1 MDEFVAEE
9 ILAKLDRIAERRIQE
24 GIEAGAF
31 DNLKGQGKPL
41 QIEDNPFVPKDLR
54 AAFKVLENSGYA
66 PDWMTVAQ
74 EIDADLAT
82 LRRRAD
88 DHFAHL
94 KTRLVEIGTDPYAVK
109 RLRLEMD
116 RLKSQHR
123 RAAAQ
128 HSAAIVELNKKIA
141 LFNQMVPIASLFR
154 VPLSLEM
161 EMEKYEARVP
171 AYLSYVS

>member
-31 DNLKGQGKPL
+31 NNLEGEGKPL
-41 QIEDNPFVPKDLR
+41 HIEDNPFVPKDLR

-82 LRRRAD
+82 IRRRAD
-88 DHFAHL
+88 EHFTFL
-94 KTRLVEIGTDPYAVK
+94 KNRLAQIGTDPYAVK
-109 RLRLEMD
+109 RLRVEVD
-116 RLKSQHR
+116 RLKAQHR

-128 HSAAIVELNKKIA
+128 HSAAVVELNKKVA
-141 LFNQMVPIASLFR
+141 LFNQMVPIASLLR
-154 VPLSLEM
+154 VPLSLEI
-161 EMEKYEARVP
+161 EMERYEARVP
-171 AYLSYVS
+171 AYLTYV

>member
-31 DNLKGQGKPL
+31 DNLEGEGKPL
-41 QIEDNPFVPKDLR
+41 QIEDNPFVPKELR

-82 LRRRAD
+82 IRRRAD
-88 DHFAHL
+88 EHFAFL
-94 KTRLVEIGTDPYAVK
+94 KARLAQIGSDPYAVK
-109 RLRLEMD
+109 RLRLEVE

-123 RAAAQ
+123 RAATH
-128 HSAAIVELNKKIA
+128 HSAAIVELNRKIA
-141 LFNQMVPIASLFR
+141 LFNQMVPIASLLR
-154 VPLSLEM
+154 VPLSLEL
-161 EMEKYEARVP
+161 EMEKYEQRMP
-171 AYLSYVS
+171 AYLTYG

>member
-9 ILAKLDRIAERRIQE
+9 ILAKLDRIADRRIQE
-24 GIEAGAF
+24 AIEAGAF
-31 DNLKGQGKPL
+31 NNLDGEGKPL

-74 EIDADLAT
+74 EIDDELAT

-88 DHFAHL
+88 EHFAFL
-94 KTRLVEIGTDPYAVK
+94 KHRLAQIGTDPYAVK
-109 RLRLEMD
+109 RLRVEVD
-116 RLKSQHR
+116 RLKAQHR

-128 HSAAIVELNKKIA
+128 HSSAILELNKKIA

-154 VPLSLEM
+154 VPLSLEL
-161 EMEKYEARVP
+161 EMERYEARVP
-171 AYLSYVS
+171 AYLTYMG

>member
-24 GIEAGAF
+24 GIEAGVF
-31 DNLKGQGKPL
+31 DNLEGQGKPL

-88 DHFAHL
+88 DHFTYL
-94 KTRLVEIGTDPYAVK
+94 KARLAQIGTDPYAVK
-109 RLRLEMD
+109 RLRLEVD

-128 HSAAIVELNKKIA
+128 HSQAIVELNKKIA
-141 LFNQMVPIASLFR
+141 LFNQMVPIASLFK
-154 VPLSLEM
+154 VPLSLEL

>member
-31 DNLKGQGKPL
+31 NNLEGEGKPL
-41 QIEDNPFVPKDLR
+41 QIEDNPFVPKDMR

-88 DHFAHL
+88 DHFAYL
-94 KTRLVEIGTDPYAVK
+94 RSRLAQVGSDPYAVK
-109 RLRLEMD
+109 RLRLEVE

-123 RAAAQ
+123 RAATQ

-141 LFNQMVPIASLFR
+141 IFNQMVPIASLFR
-154 VPLSLEM
+154 VPLSLEI
-161 EMEKYEARVP
+161 EMEKYEDRLP
-171 AYLSYVS
+171 AYLSYV

>member
-9 ILAKLDRIAERRIQE
+9 ILAKLDRIADRRIQE
-24 GIEAGAF
+24 AIEAGEF
-31 DNLKGQGKPL
+31 NNLEGEGKPL
-41 QIEDNPFVPKDLR
+41 HIEDNPFVPKELR

-88 DHFAHL
+88 EHFDFL
-94 KTRLVEIGTDPYAVK
+94 KSRLAQIGTDPYAVK
-109 RLRLEMD
+109 RLRVEVD
-116 RLKSQHR
+116 RLKAQHR

-128 HSAAIVELNKKIA
+128 HSAAVVELNKKIA
-141 LFNQMVPIASLFR
+141 TFNQMMPIASLFR
-154 VPLSLEM
+154 VSLSLEL
-161 EMEKYEARVP
+161 EMERYEARVP
-171 AYLSYVS
+171 AYLTYTG

>member
-31 DNLKGQGKPL
+31 SNLEGEGKPL
-41 QIEDNPFVPKDLR
+41 QIEDNPFVPKELR

-82 LRRRAD
+82 IRQRAD
-88 DHFAHL
+88 DHFAFL
-94 KTRLVEIGTDPYAVK
+94 KARLAQIGSDPYAVK
-109 RLRLEMD
+109 RLRMEVD
-116 RLKSQHR
+116 RLKAQHQ
-123 RAAAQ
+123 RASAQ
-128 HSAAIVELNKKIA
+128 HSAAIVELNKRIA
-141 LFNQMVPIASLFR
+141 LFNQMVPISSILKVPISLE
-154 VPLSLEM
+154 LEM
-161 EMEKYEARVP
+161 ERYEARVP
-171 AYLSYVS
+171 AYLTYAR

>member
-31 DNLKGQGKPL
+31 NNLEGEGKPL
-41 QIEDNPFVPKDLR
+41 HIEENPFVPKDLR

-82 LRRRAD
+82 IRRRAD
-88 DHFAHL
+88 EHFTFL
-94 KTRLVEIGTDPYAVK
+94 KNRLAQIGADPYAVK
-109 RLRLEMD
+109 RLRVEVD
-116 RLKSQHR
+116 RLKAQHR

-128 HSAAIVELNKKIA
+128 HSAAVVELNKKIA
-141 LFNQMVPIASLFR
+141 LFNQMVPITSLFK
-154 VPLSLEM
+154 VPLSLEI
-161 EMEKYEARVP
+161 EMERYESRVP
-171 AYLSYVS
+171 AYLTYV